1 MFSTSYQ
8 SIIKVLSVLIGYA
21 CITFN
26 QSVVLLL
33 HHINRWCYHATCTHS
48 GCIFKCPCGPW
59 RASTR
64 SNRQDVVSSISW
76 LWSCKS
82 TNRRLQ
88 WRWNDF
94 IRSSTSTEICCDCYL
109 FILQASVLSLNEKRN
124 EKRRL
129 PCYWPLA
136 TSYRILWYQLQV
148 AKLAHYCSLYGFTC
162 SCWKSLSTGMSN
174 LVLPSRVGIT
184 L

>member
-33 HHINRWCYHATCTHS
+33 HHI
-48 GCIFKCPCGPW
+48 ICGAIMLPAHTGVLAAL
-59 RASTR
+59 ASTR

-76 LWSCKS
+76 SWSCKS

-109 FILQASVLSLNEKRN
+109 FILQASVLSLNAKRN

-148 AKLAHYCSLYGFTC
+148 AKLAQYCTLYGFTC

-174 LVLPSRVGIT
+174 LVLPSRVVIT

>member
-64 SNRQDVVSSISW
+64 SDRQDVVSSISW
-76 LWSCKS
+76 SWSCKS

-88 WRWNDF
+88 WRERFHSIFNINRNMLW
-94 IRSSTSTEICCDCYL
+94 L
-109 FILQASVLSLNEKRN
+109 LSLHPASFGIITQR

-129 PCYWPLA
+129 PCYWTLA
-136 TSYRILWYQLQV
+136 TSYRLLVHDTYCTYYILIHVTYVMDLQCIIHNV
-148 AKLAHYCSLYGFTC
+148 YIIHS
-162 SCWKSLSTGMSN
+162 
-174 LVLPSRVGIT
+174 
-184 L
+184 

>member
-1 MFSTSYQ
+1 MFSTSFQ

-33 HHINRWCYHATCTHS
+33 HHINLWCYHATCTHS
-48 GCIFKCPCGPW
+48 GCIFKFPCGPW

-76 LWSCKS
+76 SWSCKS

-94 IRSSTSTEICCDCYL
+94 IRSSTSKEICCDCYL

-136 TSYRILWYQLQV
+136 TSYRLLVHDTYCTYYRLIHVTYVMDLQCILHNVHLI
-148 AKLAHYCSLYGFTC
+148 HS
-162 SCWKSLSTGMSN
+162 
-174 LVLPSRVGIT
+174 
-184 L
+184 